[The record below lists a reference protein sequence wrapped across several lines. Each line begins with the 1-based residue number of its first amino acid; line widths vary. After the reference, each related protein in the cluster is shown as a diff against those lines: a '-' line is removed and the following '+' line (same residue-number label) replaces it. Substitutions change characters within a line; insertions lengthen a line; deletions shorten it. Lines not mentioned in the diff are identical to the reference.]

1 MANKVVLQAHI
12 TKKQRRLL
20 RIQAA
25 EQQISVACRLR
36 QILEGALPHAD
47 ADKSKRKE

>member
-12 TKKQRRLL
+12 TKRQRREL

-25 EQQISVACRLR
+25 EQQISVALRLR
-36 QILEGALPHAD
+36 QILEAALPD
-47 ADKSKRKE
+47 AHKSKRKE